1 MSGFFQRHVPVLA
14 VCALASCVPKGKYD
28 AAVADAKSAHAAA
41 DQASADAADA
51 HKKIDELNEA
61 LKAAQELAEKRDQD
75 LAQGQ
80 VSLHDLQTQLD
91 DATAINQELKVELE
105 RLGKN
110 ADTLLSEKGSLA
122 AALTEAKARLEELRK
137 GQAAADARAALFK
150 QLVLK
155 FQKMVDAGQLKITLR
170 DGRMVIQL
178 ANDVLFDSGQTLIK
192 VDGQKA
198 LAQVAA
204 VLKTIPD
211 RRFQVAG
218 DTDNVPITS
227 SRFRS
232 NWDLSTARAVE
243 VVHDLV
249 KLGVPPGLLSAAGY
263 GEFDPIAPNDTPVSR
278 AKNRRIEIVL
288 QPNID
293 ELVALPTAK

>member
-1 MSGFFQRHVPVLA
+1 MSGFFQRHVPIIA

-110 ADTLLSEKGSLA
+110 ADTLLSEKGSLS
-122 AALTEAKARLEELRK
+122 AALTEAKTRLEELRK

-178 ANDVLFDSGQTLIK
+178 ANDVLFDSGQTLLK
-192 VDGQKA
+192 PEGQKA
-198 LAQVAA
+198 LAEVAA

-243 VVHDLV
+243 VVHYLV

-263 GEFDPIAPNDTPVSR
+263 GEFDPIAPNDTPASR
-278 AKNRRIEIVL
+278 SRNRRIEIVL

-293 ELVALPTAK
+293 ELVALPVAK